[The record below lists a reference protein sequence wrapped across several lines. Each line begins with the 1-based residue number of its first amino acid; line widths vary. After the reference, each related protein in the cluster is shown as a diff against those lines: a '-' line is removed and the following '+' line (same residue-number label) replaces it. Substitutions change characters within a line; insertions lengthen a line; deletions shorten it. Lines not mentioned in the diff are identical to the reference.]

1 MESPPGARGD
11 VGWPTRLPA
20 PRAKENR
27 TPGGTAMRRAVA
39 GREIFGSGEVRRAR
53 AWQPGWG
60 DWRRAAAGRLPGRVG
75 CAAWAGTMSHESTAR
90 DGRKMHY
97 AWVVAG
103 VTFVTLLAAAG
114 ARATPGVTLL
124 PLGNEFQWSRA
135 KVSAII
141 SINIFLYGLIGPFAA
156 ALYQRFGL
164 RRCMVAG
171 MALLSAGYALS
182 MVATAYWQFVVLWGL
197 VVGAGSGLAATVLG
211 AAVANRWFTERRG
224 LVMGVLTASTATGQL
239 VFLPWMAAAV
249 TAQGWRAAP
258 LIVALATVAVMPV
271 IWFFMRDDPREV
283 GGRPYGETGPESES
297 ESESESERARERERG
312 GRAATGTPAKR
323 ALAVLVEAMRVR
335 DFWLLAGSFF
345 VCGASTNGLIGTHL
359 ISAAFDCGIPE
370 VRAAG
375 LLAMM
380 GLFDLVGTT
389 ASGWLSDRY
398 NCRYL
403 LFGYYGLRGLSLL
416 FLPQAL
422 LGPVAGLGVFAV
434 FYGLDWI
441 ATVPPTVRLTGEVFG
456 REKASIVFGWVV
468 AAHQVGAAFAAYT
481 AGAVRTS
488 LGSYAWAFLGAGA
501 LCLIAA
507 VAVLP
512 IARGRSAAVA

>member
-1 MESPPGARGD
+1 
-11 VGWPTRLPA
+11 
-20 PRAKENR
+20 
-27 TPGGTAMRRAVA
+27 
-39 GREIFGSGEVRRAR
+39 
-53 AWQPGWG
+53 
-60 DWRRAAAGRLPGRVG
+60 
-75 CAAWAGTMSHESTAR
+75 MSHATTKPSQR
-90 DGRKMHY
+90 NFHY

-135 KVSAII
+135 KVSSVVAV
-141 SINIFLYGLIGPFAA
+141 NIFLYGLIGPFAA

-164 RRCMVAG
+164 RRTMMSA
-171 MALLSAGYALS
+171 MILLSAGYGLS
-182 MVATAYWQFVVLWGL
+182 TLATTYWHFVVLWGL
-197 VVGAGSGLAATVLG
+197 VVGAGSGMAATVLG
-211 AAVANRWFTERRG
+211 AAVANRWFTQRRG

-239 VFLPWMAAAV
+239 VFLPSLATAV
-249 TAQGWRAAP
+249 TEHGNWRAAP
-258 LIVALATVAVMPV
+258 WIVAAATLAVVPL
-271 IWFFMRDDPREV
+271 IWIFMRDDPSDV
-283 GGRPYGETGPESES
+283 NVRPYGEEGEPDKPKPTSNLGNP
-297 ESESESERARERERG
+297 
-312 GRAATGTPAKR
+312 ATR
-323 ALAVLVEAMRVR
+323 ALAVLVEAARVR

-359 ISAAFDCGIPE
+359 IPAAFDCGIPE
-370 VRAAG
+370 VRAAS
-375 LLAMM
+375 LLAAM

-422 LGPVAGLGVFAV
+422 LGPTLGLGIFAV

-468 AAHQVGAAFAAYT
+468 ASHQVGAAFAAYT
-481 AGAVRTS
+481 AGALRTNF
-488 LGSYAWAFLGAGA
+488 GNYAPAFIGAGV

-507 VAVLP
+507 VGVLP
-512 IARGRSAAVA
+512 ITRQPRPVPQPAVT